1 MKRNKRNMKMK
12 TNPNEQFRCPVCKGK
27 MVWYVD
33 TLLCLNCD
41 WTVVSMLRFE
51 YDYKKRMEGEKR

>member
-1 MKRNKRNMKMK
+1 MKMK

-33 TLLCLNCD
+33 TLLCLKCD

-51 YDYKKRMEGEKR
+51 HDYKKIMEGEKK

>member
-1 MKRNKRNMKMK
+1 MNLK
-12 TNPNEQFRCPVCKGK
+12 TNPNEQFHCPVCKRE

-51 YDYKKRMEGEKR
+51 HDYKKMICS

>member
-1 MKRNKRNMKMK
+1 MRRNKRNMNLK
-12 TNPNEQFRCPVCKGK
+12 TNPNEQFHCPVCKRE

-41 WTVVSMLRFE
+41 WAVVLMLRFE